1 MSFFSVLSKEASKVA
16 DEGYGKEHQF
26 AGQCKALV
34 SLRAD
39 PAYPLVIDPE
49 QSAAVQHFGVIRT
62 RLLNAHIRSGI
73 RSVVI
78 TSPQKEEG
86 KSLTCVNL
94 AISVAQLGKYRVLLV
109 DGDLRVKGVTQ
120 LLGLQED
127 LGLGDFLQGKT
138 AFESVLCP
146 TDLPFLTVAG
156 AGNVSDEALPA
167 VLEGTKWPDF
177 LQQAKE
183 RFELIIVDSVP
194 VVAPIADF
202 ELLSAACDGALLIVQ
217 LHKTRREALDLT
229 LRRLDGK
236 LTGVVINDTEP
247 PVGSDYY
254 SYYYGKKR

>member
-1 MSFFSVLSKEASKVA
+1 MSFFSVLSKEATKGA
-16 DEGYGKEHQF
+16 DEADGKDQLG
-26 AGQCKALV
+26 GQCKVPV

-39 PAYPLVIDPE
+39 PVYPLVIDPE
-49 QSAAVQHFGVIRT
+49 QPAAVQHFGVIRT
-62 RLLNAHIRSGI
+62 RLLNAYIQSGI

-138 AFESVLCP
+138 AFESVLRP
-146 TDLPFLTVAG
+146 TDLPFLSIAG

-183 RFELIIVDSVP
+183 QFELIIVDSVP

-202 ELLSAACDGALLIVQ
+202 ELLSAACDGALLIVH
-217 LHKTRREALDLT
+217 LHKTRREALGLT
-229 LRRLDGK
+229 LRHLESK
-236 LTGVVINDTEP
+236 LIGVLINNTEP
-247 PVGSDYY
+247 RIGFDYY
-254 SYYYGKKR
+254 SYYYGKKK

>member
-16 DEGYGKEHQF
+16 DEAYGKDQL
-26 AGQCKALV
+26 GSQCKAPV
-34 SLRAD
+34 SLRSN
-39 PAYPLVIDPE
+39 PVYPLVIDPE
-49 QSAAVQHFGVIRT
+49 QSSAVQHFGVIRT

-94 AISVAQLGKYRVLLV
+94 AIGVAQLGKYRVLLV

-138 AFESVLCP
+138 AFESVLRP
-146 TDLPFLTVAG
+146 TDLPFLTVAA
-156 AGNVSDEALPA
+156 AGNVSDKALPA

-177 LQQAKE
+177 LQRAKE
-183 RFELIIVDSVP
+183 QFELIIVDSVP

-202 ELLSAACDGALLIVQ
+202 ELLSAACDGALLIVH
-217 LHKTRREALDLT
+217 LHKTTREALDLT
-229 LRRLDGK
+229 LRHLDSK
-236 LTGVVINDTEP
+236 LTGVVINNTVP
-247 PVGSDYY
+247 RVGFDYY
-254 SYYYGKKR
+254 SYYYRKKK